1 MKKKYKKSMF
11 GTIEIDVRKQI
22 GLGMSQK
29 RIVIGTFQLEKYQ
42 SFPIIPTTKMQPFCS
57 S

>member
-1 MKKKYKKSMF
+1 MF

-29 RIVIGTFQLEKYQ
+29 RIVIGTFQLEKCQ